1 MCIVNFIYFYIL
13 YFFFFINIR
22 SEEWIYSEVDFLGF
36 GYVRLVNILV
46 FIV

>member
-1 MCIVNFIYFYIL
+1 MLILFIFIYYII
-13 YFFFFINIR
+13 FFINIR

-36 GYVRLVNILV
+36 RYVRLVNILV